1 MFQRDWGMAP
11 FSVSSARNSSSGG
24 AQKDNAT
31 AGIRKRIKK
40 IKASCRLFLSLQ

>member
-1 MFQRDWGMAP
+1 MFQCDWGMAP
-11 FSVSSARNSSSGG
+11 FLFLPPDLSSGG
-24 AQKDNAT
+24 AQKDNPK